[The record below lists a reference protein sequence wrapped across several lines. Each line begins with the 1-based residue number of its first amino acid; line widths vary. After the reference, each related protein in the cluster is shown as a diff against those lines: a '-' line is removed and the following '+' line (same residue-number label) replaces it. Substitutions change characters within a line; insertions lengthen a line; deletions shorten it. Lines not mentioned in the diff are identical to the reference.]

1 MVGKLIIPD
10 RSGHSVVEY
19 DTDIAE
25 TMVEAETLFRAA
37 LEKGGAA
44 FKIDRENGDL
54 RIRDWDPTAA
64 EVVVIQQLRG
74 G

>member
-10 RSGHSVVEY
+10 KSGHSVVAY
-19 DTDIAE
+19 DTEAPE
-25 TMVEAETLFRAA
+25 TMVEAETLFKAA
-37 LEKGGAA
+37 LDKGGAA
-44 FKIDRENGDL
+44 FKIDTVNGDV

-64 EVVVIQQLRG
+64 EVVVLSPMVG